1 MVYVELGH
9 DHVTYDNPNYRRIV
23 ERAILWVGG
32 RLPDAT
38 AQNEPGEKLYGN
50 LGCAGC
56 HGEDARGGRG
66 PDLRSP
72 ALWAQDD
79 TEQHLF
85 DVIKNGVNG
94 AGMPSFAKMASDQ
107 EIHELVG
114 FLASS
119 ARGKGAAIVGD
130 VNVGGEAYR
139 TNCVRCHGP
148 AGRGGLL
155 GPELTSVVQSKDL
168 EYLKHTIRH
177 PDGEI
182 PFNYA
187 AISVT
192 TKDGRSLFGV
202 RRNEDTFSLQ
212 MVDESGQLH
221 LFEKDQLRDVV
232 HEKKPLMP
240 GYDESEL
247 PPDTLRNIV
256 ALLDRKAK
264 RNNR

>member
-1 MVYVELGH
+1 
-9 DHVTYDNPNYRRIV
+9 VTYENPNYRRIV

-32 RLPDAT
+32 RLPDAAA
-38 AQNEPGEKLYGN
+38 AQSMPGEKVYGT

-72 ALWAQDD
+72 ALWARDD
-79 TEQHLF
+79 AEQHVF
-85 DVIKNGVNG
+85 NVIKNGVNG

-107 EIHELVG
+107 EINVLVR
-114 FLASS
+114 FVASS
-119 ARGKGAAIVGD
+119 ARGKGTAIAGD
-130 VNVGGEAYR
+130 VNLGRVAYR
-139 TNCVRCHGP
+139 ANCVRCHGP

-168 EYLKHTIRH
+168 EYLKHAIRD

-182 PFNYA
+182 PFNYG

-192 TKDGRSLFGV
+192 TKDSEKLIGV

-221 LFEKDQLRDVV
+221 LFEKDQLRDIV
-232 HEKKPLMP
+232 HEKKPFMP
-240 GYDESEL
+240 GFDESQL
-247 PPDTLRNIV
+247 PQDALRS
-256 ALLDRKAK
+256 LLAYLQREGKEQ
-264 RNNR
+264 